1 MNNQYAR
8 FTDEDQTTG
17 IFVRPDGTETVGP
30 LPPIAGDLSME
41 FQAFLEAGG
50 VIEGY
55 VPAPPFVPTSA
66 SKLGLKRAFAELG
79 MWEQVKAALAANED
93 AQEEWDLAIEIKR
106 TDAIVQAFIVIFE
119 LTAEQVDQLLIRA
132 ALLTQ

>member
-1 MNNQYAR
+1 MLYR
-8 FTDEDQTTG
+8 TDPETG
-17 IFVRPDGTETVGP
+17 EQAEWGQPVQRLSDMAFIPPDEGNRDYV
-30 LPPIAGDLSME
+30 
-41 FQAFLEAGG
+41 QFLTDREAGAE
-50 VIEGY
+50 VLPF
-55 VPAPPFVPTSA
+55 VPPAPPVPPSA

-132 ALLTQ
+132 AFLTQ